1 MAVWKAIRYETG
13 GGRASFHGRGR
24 RQCPFQLR
32 REARQGRR
40 HEADCQVRFHVI
52 GLHPLDQDLVV
63 DVQGFLKASIG
74 DEGSLRARADGTD
87 VNWTLAEY
95 GLEFGSIDK
104 LRSELWATCCDQLRG
119 AEAARLIATA
129 RGLSFYRSA
138 GSE

>member
-1 MAVWKAIRYETG
+1 MSGFAMRFKTRG
-13 GGRASFHGRGR
+13 QASFHGRGR

-40 HEADCQVRFHVI
+40 HKADCQVRFHVI

-74 DEGSLRARADGTD
+74 DERSLRARADGTD
-87 VNWTLAEY
+87 VNWTLAENS
-95 GLEFGSIDK
+95 LEFGSIDK
-104 LRSELWATCCDQLRG
+104 LRSELWAACCDQLRG
-119 AEAARLIATA
+119 ADAARLIATA